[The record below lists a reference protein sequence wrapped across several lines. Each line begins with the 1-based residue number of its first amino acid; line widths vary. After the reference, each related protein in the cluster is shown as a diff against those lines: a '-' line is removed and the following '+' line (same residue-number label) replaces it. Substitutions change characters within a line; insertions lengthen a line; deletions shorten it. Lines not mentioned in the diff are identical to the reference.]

1 MSTAARGGDVLLTI
15 GEFSK
20 MTYLSVKALRHY
32 HDVGLL
38 APASVDPATGY
49 RSYRVDQVG
58 TAQAIRRFREL
69 EMPID
74 EVRRVLDAPDD
85 GARNRAILV
94 HLERMHAQLERTQA
108 TVASL
113 QALLTGEGYPDAPVE
128 IRRLPATRALVA
140 RETVFFDDC
149 PTWLVP
155 ALTGLHAE
163 AEAAGLHVTAPHGA
177 LYPDAF
183 FEAGEAEVTAFVP
196 VAEAG
201 DGGGDATVDLPA
213 SMVAVLTYDGPLG
226 DLDRAY
232 AALGTVVARRGIGG
246 PGPIREHYLGD
257 TLTEV
262 CWPVTA
268 TVS

>member
-1 MSTAARGGDVLLTI
+1 VGHNGGDLLLSI

-38 APASVDPATGY
+38 SPASVDPATGY
-49 RSYRVDQVG
+49 RRYRVDQVG

-74 EVRRVLDAPDD
+74 EVRRVLESPDD
-85 GARNRAILV
+85 RARNRAILV

-108 TVASL
+108 TVSSL
-113 QALLTGEGYPDAPVE
+113 QALLTGEGYPDGPVE
-128 IRRLPATRALVA
+128 IRRLPATRALTA
-140 RETVFFDDC
+140 RATVFFDDC
-149 PTWLVP
+149 ATWLLP
-155 ALTGLHAE
+155 ALSGLHAE
-163 AEAAGLHVTAPHGA
+163 AEAAGLDVTAAHGA

-183 FEAGEAEVTAFVP
+183 FEVGEAEVTAFVP
-196 VAEAG
+196 VGEAG
-201 DGGGDATVDLPA
+201 GAIGLAVDLPA
-213 SMVAVLTYDGPLG
+213 STVAVLTYEGPIG

-232 AALGTVVARRGIGG
+232 AALGMVVARRGIGG
-246 PGPIREHYLGD
+246 PGPIREHYLRD
-257 TLTEV
+257 DITEV

-268 TVS
+268 AAS